1 VHYVV
6 LDDELPSEI
15 PVWCRSPLRY
25 PLSVADVIIMGVRRT
40 NPGRVRLYT
49 EAAQVLRENRR
60 DLVMVWLSVLAVVVL
75 LNMLPLNAW
84 ATGAASGALITF
96 LVCMTYWS
104 TWYASGLGNR
114 LAGTW
119 AEGFTSEELAKTT
132 SSMHVIPSLRFD
144 GFDIDHAVVA
154 RHGVYA
160 IETKH
165 HHRFYGDVLARDARQ
180 AARAGR
186 TLRLALTKGR
196 HPVLPEAALFH
207 TVLVIWG
214 RAARELEPTVLVTD
228 FGPMTVLSGRA
239 LVGWLNARPRGGL
252 TSESVAQLVQHL
264 EETAATRESAQAP
277 QPWWIRR
284 LARVS

>member
-1 VHYVV
+1 M
-6 LDDELPSEI
+6 
-15 PVWCRSPLRY
+15 
-25 PLSVADVIIMGVRRT
+25 IMGVKRT
-40 NPGRVRLYT
+40 NPGRVELYT

-60 DLVMVWLSVLAVVVL
+60 DLVMVWLSVLGVVAL
-75 LNMLPLNAW
+75 LNLLPLNPW

-119 AEGFTSEELAKTT
+119 AEGFTGEELAKTT
-132 SSMHVIPSLRFD
+132 SSVTVIPSFRFD
-144 GFDIDHAVVA
+144 GYDIDHVVVA

-165 HHRFYGDVLARDARQ
+165 HHRFYGDVLERDARQ
-180 AARAGR
+180 AAKAGR

-196 HPVLPEAALFH
+196 DRVLASDELFK
-207 TVLVIWG
+207 TVLVVWG
-214 RAARELEPTVLVTD
+214 RAARELEPGVWITEYGEV
-228 FGPMTVLSGRA
+228 TVLSGRQ
-239 LVGWLNARPRGGL
+239 VTEWLNSRQRGGL
-252 TSESVAQLVQHL
+252 SSDSVRHLIEHL
-264 EETAATRESAQAP
+264 ESTAVQREAAQAP
-277 QPWWIRR
+277 DAWWIRR

>member
-1 VHYVV
+1 
-6 LDDELPSEI
+6 
-15 PVWCRSPLRY
+15 
-25 PLSVADVIIMGVRRT
+25 MGVKRT
-40 NPGRVRLYT
+40 NPGRVKLYT

-60 DLVMVWLSVLAVVVL
+60 DLAMVWLSVLGVVVL
-75 LNMLPLNAW
+75 LNLLPLNPW
-84 ATGAASGALITF
+84 ATGAASGSLITF

-119 AEGFTSEELAKTT
+119 AEGFTGEELAKTT
-132 SSMHVIPSLRFD
+132 STMHVIPSLRFD
-144 GFDIDHAVVA
+144 GYDIDHAVVA
-154 RHGVYA
+154 GHGVYA

-180 AARAGR
+180 AAQAGR
-186 TLRLALTKGR
+186 SLRLALTKGR
-196 HPVLPEAALFH
+196 DRVLSDAELFQ

-214 RAARELEPTVLVTD
+214 QAARDLEPTVMATD
-228 FGPMTVLSGRA
+228 FGRVTVLSGRG
-239 LVGWLNARPRGGL
+239 LVDWLNTRPRGGL
-252 TSESVAQLVQHL
+252 TSQSVDQLVEHL

-277 QPWWIRR
+277 HSWWIRR